1 MVRFKALRVRWPAS
15 QFKRN
20 GPSFSRLSG
29 QVVTGMMWL
38 SRGRRPELSKRIRS
52 FEIKML
58 TIRDIAAKAG
68 VSVSTASRALNN
80 NPRISQATRERIQAL
95 AAAEGYLPNYNA
107 KNLTAGEAN
116 AVGVVFP
123 TAEHSQPENPF
134 YIDLLRGINAELVER
149 HYVLSVAISKTADDL
164 LKNVKSMVAQGKIK
178 RFILFYAHK
187 DDPIANFLRQN
198 QLRFVTIGQPV
209 DNANDYFVDND
220 NLQAGIGGANF
231 LLNQLGVKH
240 PVFVESSH
248 DWAYEEQRRAG
259 YERVAASFNVE
270 PLTCKLGALDRVSR
284 FIKQHPEIDGIMAT
298 DDFNAIEFYR
308 LVREQFGV
316 RHFPIV
322 SFNQSLPAGL
332 TDADLH
338 SVNLFP
344 EKMGSATVALLFSDR
359 EPLETATPGQIKI
372 PYEIK

>member
-1 MVRFKALRVRWPAS
+1 MNKEYVK
-15 QFKRN
+15 
-20 GPSFSRLSG
+20 
-29 QVVTGMMWL
+29 
-38 SRGRRPELSKRIRS
+38 
-52 FEIKML
+52 KML

-95 AAAEGYLPNYNA
+95 AEAEGYLPNYNA

-123 TAEHSQPENPF
+123 TADHSHPENPF
-134 YIDLLRGINAELVER
+134 YIDLLRGINGQLTQR
-149 HYVLSVAISKTADDL
+149 HYVLSVAISKTSADL
-164 LKNVKSMVAQGKIK
+164 LENVKSMVVQGKIK
-178 RFILFYAHK
+178 RFVLMYAHH
-187 DDPIANFLRQN
+187 DDPIAAFLRQHH
-198 QLRFVTIGQPV
+198 LRFVTIGQPD

-220 NLQAGIGGANF
+220 NLQAGIGGATY
-231 LLNQLGVKH
+231 LLNQLEVKH
-240 PVFVESSH
+240 PVFVESAH
-248 DWAYEEQRRAG
+248 DWAYEQQRRQG

-270 PLTCKLGALDRVSR
+270 PLTCKLGEVNRARL

-308 LVREQFGV
+308 LVREQSSI
-316 RHFPIV
+316 RNFPVV
-322 SFNQSLPAGL
+322 SFNHSLPTGL

-359 EPLETATPGQIKI
+359 EPLDTPTPGQIRI